1 MQQYIIRRSI
11 LNVFVLL
18 LVATMVFG
26 ALRIDSDSVVTQR
39 AAGCFA
45 AGAGPEA
52 DAECKERARQEL
64 GLDANIFEQYWDFMW
79 DLSPLDLRG
88 WSVSLDWPD
97 LGLSFNQKEP
107 VIDEIAARLPAS
119 AELGLLQIM
128 VALIVAIPI
137 GIVSAI
143 RQDSWV
149 DYLLRFFSIGW
160 LGIPVFVIA
169 VFEVIVVG
177 RWLGDWELLGK
188 IPLIPSTL
196 FADWG
201 SPAGAQY
208 KNFSFTSW
216 DDSVENLQAMAA
228 PALLGGLA
236 TGAIIMRFLRSQMLE
251 VLRQDYVRTAWS
263 KGLKERVVVIRHA
276 LKNALIP
283 VLTLVGILLGS
294 VIAGNVVLENIYRI
308 NGIGFFVTSAVAQ
321 APDFP
326 VVQGVVIV
334 IATGLVFVNLAVDIL
349 YGWLDPRIRYG

>member
-11 LNVFVLL
+11 LNIFVLI

-26 ALRIDSDSVVTQR
+26 ALRIDSGSVVTQR
-39 AAGCFA
+39 AAGCFT
-45 AGAGPEA
+45 AGDPEGI
-52 DAECKERARQEL
+52 ERCKEIARQDL
-64 GLDANIFEQYWDFMW
+64 GLDASIPEQYWDFMW

-97 LGLSFNQKEP
+97 LGLSFRGKEP
-107 VIDEIAARLPAS
+107 VIGQIAERLPAS
-119 AELGLLQIM
+119 IELGLLQIM
-128 VALIVAIPI
+128 VALLVAVPI
-137 GIVSAI
+137 GIISAV
-143 RQDSWV
+143 RQDSAT
-149 DYLLRFFSIGW
+149 DYFLRFFSIAW

-177 RWLGDWELLGK
+177 RWFEDSAIIGA
-188 IPLIPSTL
+188 IPFVPST
-196 FADWG
+196 FIADWG
-201 SPAGAQY
+201 SPVGADY
-208 KNFSFTSW
+208 KDFWEDPIANM
-216 DDSVENLQAMAA
+216 QAMAA
-228 PALLGGLA
+228 PAILGGMA

-263 KGLKERVVVIRHA
+263 KGLKERTVVVRHA

-326 VVQGVVIV
+326 VVQGIIIIV
-334 IATGLVFVNLAVDIL
+334 ASGLVFVNLAVDIL

>member
-11 LNVFVLL
+11 LNIFVLL

-26 ALRIDSDSVVTQR
+26 ALRIDSGSVVTQR
-39 AAGCFA
+39 AAGCFT
-45 AGAGPEA
+45 AGDPEGI
-52 DAECKERARQEL
+52 ERCKEIARLEL
-64 GLDANIFEQYWDFMW
+64 GLDASIFEQYWGFMW

-119 AELGLLQIM
+119 AELGILQIM
-128 VALIVAIPI
+128 VALMVAIPI

-177 RWLGDWELLGK
+177 RWLGDVAFLGA
-188 IPLIPSTL
+188 IPLVPSTVI
-196 FADWG
+196 ADWG
-201 SPAGAQY
+201 SPAGAEY
-208 KNFSFTSW
+208 KDFW
-216 DDSVENLQAMAA
+216 EAPIENLQVMAA

-263 KGLKERVVVIRHA
+263 KGLKERVVVVRHA

-326 VVQGVVIV
+326 VVQGVVIIV
-334 IATGLVFVNLAVDIL
+334 ASGLVFVNLAVDIL